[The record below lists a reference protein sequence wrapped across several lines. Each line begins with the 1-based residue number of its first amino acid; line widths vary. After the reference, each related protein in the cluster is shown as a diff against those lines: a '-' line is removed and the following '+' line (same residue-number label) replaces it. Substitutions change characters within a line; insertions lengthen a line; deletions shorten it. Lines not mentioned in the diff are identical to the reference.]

1 LKKITLLLAYLK
13 IVLLFEISKC
23 YDYFCNN
30 KSYFWK
36 VVMEKNKIKGLCLI
50 FLLSLSTQIS
60 SCTTS
65 YGVGGEIQLCIDD
78 NEDETPYSL
87 YDEENENDAWMELF
101 HEGEDYEV

>member
-1 LKKITLLLAYLK
+1 
-13 IVLLFEISKC
+13 
-23 YDYFCNN
+23 
-30 KSYFWK
+30 
-36 VVMEKNKIKGLCLI
+36 MEKNKIKGLCLI